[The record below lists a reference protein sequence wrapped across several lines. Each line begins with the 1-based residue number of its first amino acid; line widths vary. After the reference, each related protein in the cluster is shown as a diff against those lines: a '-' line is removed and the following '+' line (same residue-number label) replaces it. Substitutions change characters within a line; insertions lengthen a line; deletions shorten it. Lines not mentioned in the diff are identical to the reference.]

1 MRLIQAVSLV
11 MTLEREPTAGHLR
24 GRVALVTGAARGL
37 GSGIAKAFAR
47 AGVRVCA
54 ADVDEGDME
63 ASFHGTEIPDTHLV
77 KLPLDVADPEM
88 FDDVVRRVVSEWGR
102 LDVLV
107 HAAAIMP
114 VISLDDTSHE
124 FWWHELHI
132 HLGGLFNGAKAVQD
146 SLRAQGGGHII
157 SVASRAGFFAYPNGA
172 AYCVGKHGLEGFSKS
187 LAIEWAPY
195 NIAVNT
201 MGPGA
206 GKRIK
211 PTGMTLAQAAQVPED
226 VRSAWTDPTVLGEG
240 FVWLASQ
247 PPGRF
252 TGLCFDAG
260 MVVDTVAAEGWDFD
274 FAPAKVTPDPADM
287 ESRWEWQEQWERE
300 ERHKQRPGGGR

>member
-1 MRLIQAVSLV
+1 MILNRNPTVTQ
-11 MTLEREPTAGHLR
+11 LEGK
-24 GRVALVTGAARGL
+24 VALVTGAGRGL
-37 GSGIAKAFAR
+37 GSGIAKAFLGAD
-47 AGVRVCA
+47 VKVCA
-54 ADVDEGDME
+54 TDVDEEDMA
-63 ASFHGTEIPDTHLV
+63 ASFRGTESSGSNLLI
-77 KLPLDVADPEM
+77 LPLDVADHGM
-88 FDDVVRRVVSEWGR
+88 FDEVVNRVVDQWGR
-102 LDVLV
+102 LDVLI

-114 VISLDDTSHE
+114 VISLDDTSRE
-124 FWWHELHI
+124 FWWHELQI
-132 HLGGLFNGAKAVQD
+132 HLGGLFNGAKAVRD

-157 SVASRAGFFAYPNGA
+157 SVASRAGFFAYPNGV

-226 VRSAWTDPTVLGEG
+226 VRSGWTDPTVLGEG

-260 MVVDTVAAEGWDFD
+260 MVVDTVEAEGWDFE
-274 FAPAKVTPDPADM
+274 FAPAKVTPDPGDM
-287 ESRWEWQEQWERE
+287 KSRWEWQEQWERE

>member
-1 MRLIQAVSLV
+1 MIREEAPTIPQ
-11 MTLEREPTAGHLR
+11 LEGK
-24 GRVALVTGAARGL
+24 VALVTGAGRGL
-37 GSGIAKAFAR
+37 GYGIAEAFGR
-47 AGVRVCA
+47 AGVKVCA
-54 ADVDEGDME
+54 TDVDEEDMA
-63 ASFHGTEIPDTHLV
+63 ASFRGTELSGTHLLT
-77 KLPLDVADPEM
+77 LPLDVADPEM

-132 HLGGLFNGAKAVQD
+132 HLGGLFNGAKAVRD
-146 SLRAQGGGHII
+146 SLKAQGGGHII
-157 SVASRAGFFAYPNGA
+157 SVASRAGFFAYPNGV

-187 LAIEWAPY
+187 LGIEWAPH

-201 MGPGA
+201 MGPGS

-211 PTGMTLAQAAQVPED
+211 PTGMTLAEAALVPED
-226 VRSAWTDPTVLGEG
+226 VRSNWTDPAELGMG

-247 PPGRF
+247 HPGRF

-260 MVVDTVAAEGWDFD
+260 MVADTIAAEGWDFE
-274 FAPAKVTPDPADM
+274 FAARKVTPDPKDM

-300 ERHKQRPGGGR
+300 ERHRQRPGGGR